1 MISRIVL
8 RCVDSTLNLLLASGR
23 MDDMTNFEIWF
34 VLTVIVT
41 AVVWYVIVK
50 AINRSE
56 TPTVE

>member
-1 MISRIVL
+1 MPQA
-8 RCVDSTLNLLLASGR
+8 ASGR

-50 AINRSE
+50 AVNRSE

>member
-1 MISRIVL
+1 MTSRIVL
-8 RCVDSTLNLLLASGR
+8 RCVDSTLNLLLTSGK

>member
-1 MISRIVL
+1 VGR
-8 RCVDSTLNLLLASGR
+8 RAPTLAALHPLPASGR
-23 MDDMTNFEIWF
+23 MDDITNFEIWF

-41 AVVWYVIVK
+41 PVVWYVIVK

>member
-1 MISRIVL
+1 MAEQPGHVPPPH
-8 RCVDSTLNLLLASGR
+8 CTPGQPSGR

-41 AVVWYVIVK
+41 PVVWYVIVK

>member
-1 MISRIVL
+1 
-8 RCVDSTLNLLLASGR
+8 
-23 MDDMTNFEIWF
+23 MTNFEIWL

-56 TPTVE
+56 KPTAE